1 MIAKMNALRNA
12 FKRLFGDRKGNVA
25 VTLGLSLV
33 PLALGA
39 GVALDVGRF
48 YTARSQLQWAVD
60 SAALAVGNAGLE
72 GTAARDLAQN
82 YVAANVR
89 GLHMF
94 TLSAI
99 ETPTV
104 DRERVRLTATG
115 QLPTIFMGLINIPTM
130 TVRANS
136 DVRRARNALLVSLV
150 LDNTG
155 SMWSNNNIGAL
166 RDASQDLVDILFSA
180 PEAAQNL
187 RVAVVPYAASVNIG
201 SAASGIVEPHS
212 YGSPT
217 QTNKAGWKG
226 CVLERIAHSLDDFP
240 PNGNKWEPYYWE
252 PSIDNAWVVGNPD
265 SIDPGPR
272 NTNGLT
278 GPNIGCPTPILP
290 LTNDQAAINSSL
302 SNMSAWNRGGTLTD
316 IGLAWGLRT
325 LSPGEPFTESGVID
339 TATGQS
345 LWNSDRWQRAIVLM
359 TDGESQF
366 FDLTGTAGPNAAH
379 PGRSDFTGY
388 GRLGESRANAIIG
401 NVNGT
406 CARDALITRLTP
418 TSGNCGFA
426 APSAHLCNVVKGQN
440 IRLIVVVFTSGVS
453 QTIRDRY
460 RECASPGDYHFAPGQ
475 GDLDRVFNQI
485 GRQLTRLRVDS

>member
-1 MIAKMNALRNA
+1 VNAVFNALR
-12 FKRLFGDRKGNVA
+12 RMFGDRKGNVA
-25 VTLGLSLV
+25 VMVGLSLV
-33 PLALGA
+33 PLSLGA

-72 GTAARDLAQN
+72 GTAARTLAQN

-89 GLHMF
+89 GLNAF
-94 TLSAI
+94 TLNPMEA
-99 ETPTV
+99 PTV
-104 DRERVRLTATG
+104 DRERVTLTATG
-115 QLPTIFMGLINIPTM
+115 QLPTIFMGLINIRTM
-130 TVRANS
+130 TVTASS

-166 RDASQDLVDILFSA
+166 RDASLDLVDILFSA
-180 PEAAQNL
+180 PDAAANL
-187 RVAVVPYAASVNIG
+187 RVSVVPYAASVNVG
-201 SAASGIVEPHS
+201 SAAAAIVGPHS
-212 YGSPT
+212 YGAPT

-226 CVLERIAHSLDDFP
+226 CVLERVAHSLDDFA
-240 PNGNKWEPYYWE
+240 PNGAGGLWDPFYWE
-252 PSIDNAWVVGNPD
+252 PSIDNAWVTGDLN
-265 SIDPGPR
+265 SIDPGTR
-272 NTNGLT
+272 NSNGLT

-290 LTNDQAAINSSL
+290 LTNDRAVID
-302 SNMSAWNRGGTLTD
+302 SNLRAMSAWNRGGTLTD

-325 LSPGEPFTESGVID
+325 LSPGEPFTQSGTID
-339 TATGQS
+339 TATGQT

-366 FDLTGTAGPNAAH
+366 FDLGGNDGPNKPH
-379 PGRSDFTGY
+379 SGRSDYTGY
-388 GRLGESRANAIIG
+388 GRLGEARANAIIG
-401 NVNGT
+401 NVNGN

-418 TSGNCGFA
+418 TTGNCGFIG
-426 APSAHLCNVVKGQN
+426 PSSHLCNVVKDQN

-453 QTIRDRY
+453 QAIRDRY
-460 RECASPGDYHFAPGQ
+460 QQCASRGDYHYAPGQ

>member
-1 MIAKMNALRNA
+1 MFKALQ
-12 FKRLFGDRKGNVA
+12 RLFGDRKGNVA
-25 VTLGLSLV
+25 VMVGLSLV
-33 PLALGA
+33 PLSLGA

-82 YVAANVR
+82 YVAANVQ
-89 GLHMF
+89 GVSAF
-94 TLSAI
+94 TLNPMPV
-99 ETPTV
+99 PTV
-104 DRERVRLTATG
+104 NRESVMLSATG
-115 QLPTIFMGLINIPTM
+115 QLPTIFMGLINISTM
-130 TVRANS
+130 TVTASS
-136 DVRRARNALLVSLV
+136 DVRRARNALMVSLV

-166 RDASQDLVDILFSA
+166 RDASLDLVDILFSA
-180 PEAAQNL
+180 PAAAENL
-187 RVAVVPYAASVNIG
+187 RVAVVPYAASVNVG
-201 SAASGIVEPHS
+201 SAAAAIVEPHS

-226 CVLERIAHSLDDFP
+226 CVLERTAHSLSDTP
-240 PNGNKWEPYYWE
+240 PGAAASGTRWEPFFWE
-252 PSIDNAWVVGNPD
+252 PSVDNAWVLGSPD
-265 SIDPGPR
+265 TIDPGPR
-272 NTNGLT
+272 NSNGLT

-290 LTNDQAAINSSL
+290 LTSDRAEIDASL
-302 SNMSAWNRGGTLTD
+302 RAMSAWNRGGTLTD

-325 LSPGEPFTESGVID
+325 LSPGVPFTESAQVD

-345 LWNSDRWQRAIVLM
+345 FWNSDRWQRAIVLM

-366 FDLTGTAGPNAAH
+366 FDLNGNDGPNRPH
-379 PGRSDFTGY
+379 SGRSDFTGY
-388 GRLGESRANAIIG
+388 GRLGEARANAIIG
-401 NVNGT
+401 NVNNN
-406 CARDALITRLTP
+406 CARDALIARLTP
-418 TSGNCGFA
+418 AASNCGFL
-426 APSAHLCNVVKGQN
+426 APSSNLCTVVKQQN

-453 QTIRDRY
+453 QAIRDRY
-460 RECASPGDYHFAPGQ
+460 RECASPGDYHYAPGQ